1 MLFSFVF
8 LNTGLHLKLCASTS
22 YNLFSLPSYLLLET
36 RLGSLICFVFQ
47 GFSYACEWMNKGL
60 KGVVKGQEVLGTNI
74 YLWSLSLCQ
83 AWSRANLYYLIWFYK
98 TNKNFM
104 FFILLKE
111 KLNQRNYL
119 VIQPSD
125 IEPGFKLNS
134 HSKTCVDFKTTC
146 HNSKKVRAIITLITT
161 TDCLHSLMLPVP
173 YTMMAIFEVLFN
185 LIIVKNLVSQTLL
198 LFQTN
203 NYWKV
208 KYRSANQQLTS
219 DDLKAR
225 SKCKVFVLHLLVG
238 KLQWRC
244 ESLPG
249 YLESEWEVFGGN
261 WATRIPNAFFQVVL
275 VCLIASNHDFGGMIF
290 TNLCKLRKHSVT
302 LKRIFC
308 SLTYCVLN
316 HLTYNIC
323 KV

>member
-22 YNLFSLPSYLLLET
+22 YNLFLCPLTFFLKPGWAVLFLLYSK
-36 RLGSLICFVFQ
+36 GSVMLVN
-47 GFSYACEWMNKGL
+47 EWIKDWREL
-60 KGVVKGQEVLGTNI
+60 WGQEVLGTNI

-104 FFILLKE
+104 FFILQKE

-119 VIQPSD
+119 VIQLSD

-161 TDCLHSLMLPVP
+161 TDCLHSLMLPAP
-173 YTMMAIFEVLFN
+173 YTMMAIFEVLSN

-208 KYRSANQQLTS
+208 K
-219 DDLKAR
+219 
-225 SKCKVFVLHLLVG
+225 
-238 KLQWRC
+238 
-244 ESLPG
+244 
-249 YLESEWEVFGGN
+249 
-261 WATRIPNAFFQVVL
+261 
-275 VCLIASNHDFGGMIF
+275 
-290 TNLCKLRKHSVT
+290 
-302 LKRIFC
+302 
-308 SLTYCVLN
+308 
-316 HLTYNIC
+316 
-323 KV
+323 